1 MVAFRKRKRYVV
13 KSYFQFKYTAI
24 ILLFVFLTVFLAAT
38 MTYVT
43 VFPYLSEK
51 LANVYPQSRLIT
63 ILTKANIRVIYAS
76 ALLIP
81 LAIWI
86 GVFLSHKIAGPWHR
100 LETILSD
107 MADGNIADFVKLRKG
122 DELISLSEALNR
134 VIARLKSDKGKVR
147 QEADILQQDILKLQE
162 ELTKPQPDFQ
172 AAAQLAGKLKSSTEK
187 LKSLIT

>member
-1 MVAFRKRKRYVV
+1 MVAFKKRKTYVV
-13 KSYFQFKYTAI
+13 KSSFQFKYTAI

-63 ILTKANIRVIYAS
+63 ILTKANMRVIYAS

-100 LETILSD
+100 LETILSH
-107 MADGNIADFVKLRKG
+107 MAEGNVVDFVKLRKG

-134 VIARLKSDKGKVR
+134 VIARLKSDRGKIR
-147 QEADILQQDILKLQE
+147 QEAEALEHDILKVQE
-162 ELTKPQPDFQ
+162 ELAKPQPDFQ
-172 AAAQLAGKLKSSTEK
+172 AALQLAGKLKGEAEK
-187 LKSLIT
+187 LKNLIA